1 MFLTLA
7 PCLAA
12 PAAAQNIAYLQSQNF
27 ADRQSL
33 PPANPNAPPISA
45 QSRYRYQSGHWWYR
59 NPTPYSTSGRGNE
72 WAEREPLGSGEWYS
86 NRPRPPV
93 FSRYSIGYRPQW
105 SPYQGYRYGYD
116 AGSFGN
122 SYYGYGNG
130 YYGLQNGYYGYGG
143 NGYFSNGAYGT
154 GN

>member
-1 MFLTLA
+1 MRASAVAMFLALFA
-7 PCLAA
+7 GQAG
-12 PAAAQNIAYLQSQNF
+12 PAAAQNIADL
-27 ADRQSL
+27 QSL
-33 PPANPNAPPISA
+33 PPANSIVPPISA

-59 NPTPYSTSGRGNE
+59 NPSVSTAYGRGNE
-72 WAEREPLGSGEWYS
+72 WIEDESPGYGQWYY
-86 NRPRPPV
+86 NRLRPPV

-116 AGSFGN
+116 AGGFGN

-130 YYGLQNGYYGYGG
+130 YHGYGNGYYGFGG
-143 NGYFSNGAYGT
+143 NGHFSNGAYGA